1 MCFLFYSERGCVSV
15 IRTLGW
21 RIQIRLNS
29 FVKWSLTSIMGHVV
43 LYRFWV
49 VLFQRSCFLMPTF
62 SQLFSI
68 KCSITGY
75 TSFKVLPDSTG
86 TCSLCVFVL
95 WHAYLWHYTLRQ
107 AVMSTFPNS
116 VQLYLASELIW
127 PSHPLVFQP
136 ISFSYHF
143 FSFDFP
149 PLLLTL
155 SVLYLRA
162 AGQAHV
168 YQLSEEG
175 QFSGN

>member
-1 MCFLFYSERGCVSV
+1 MIYSLSRFILSCFTLSVWKQWRVQTKSFESAGVLVHVNRLNVMCFLFYSERGCVSV

-75 TSFKVLPDSTG
+75 TSFKVLRIQPA
-86 TCSLCVFVL
+86 
-95 WHAYLWHYTLRQ
+95 HAACACLFCDMHICDIIY
-107 AVMSTFPNS
+107 
-116 VQLYLASELIW
+116 
-127 PSHPLVFQP
+127 
-136 ISFSYHF
+136 
-143 FSFDFP
+143 
-149 PLLLTL
+149 
-155 SVLYLRA
+155 
-162 AGQAHV
+162 
-168 YQLSEEG
+168 
-175 QFSGN
+175 